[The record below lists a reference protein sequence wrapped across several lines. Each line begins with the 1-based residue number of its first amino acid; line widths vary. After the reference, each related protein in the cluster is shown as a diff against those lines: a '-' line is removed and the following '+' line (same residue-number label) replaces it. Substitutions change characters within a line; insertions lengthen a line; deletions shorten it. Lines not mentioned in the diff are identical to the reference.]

1 MKKNLY
7 ILVMVLTGLV
17 SGVYSGEFSRQQLA
31 VEWAGVRKFPD
42 KMTTPQFL
50 SRKLTQTAVAPEAN
64 PQEATPDQVSP
75 SGTKYVL
82 YSLILP
88 GAGEWAM
95 GHKGLGKFFVG
106 TELVL
111 WIAYFGTHQYIDNL
125 NEDFQTFAALHAQV
139 NTSGKDDR
147 YWAAVGNNDNIY
159 EYNQEQLQN
168 RNLDGLFPETDF
180 YYWQWDETENRYRY
194 NRIRVDA
201 HDWERR
207 ATFLL
212 SGFILNR
219 LISAID
225 VIRIIRQG
233 KKNAQERHSR
243 LHFDLRSTPRWGNL
257 FRVHLSLRW

>member
-1 MKKNLY
+1 MKKSFF
-7 ILVMVLTGLV
+7 IWVMVLTGLV
-17 SGVYSGEFSRQQLA
+17 SGVYSGESALRQFSVEPVAVREASGTEPATRSLSRALALSHTALA
-31 VEWAGVRKFPD
+31 VSQEE
-42 KMTTPQFL
+42 
-50 SRKLTQTAVAPEAN
+50 TAPAA
-64 PQEATPDQVSP
+64 ASP
-75 SGTKYVL
+75 SGAKYVL

-111 WIAYFGTHQYIDNL
+111 WLAYFGTHQYINNL
-125 NEDFQTFAALHAQV
+125 EEDFQAFAALHAQV
-139 NTSGKDDR
+139 NTSGKDDH

-233 KKNAQERHSR
+233 KKETPERHSR

-257 FRVHLSLRW
+257 FRVHLSVRW